1 MSHPR
6 KRGMQMGPTDACTT
20 GEHVF
25 FLPDEDSPRVGL
37 VITSPGSGGQ
47 TAGSAPEM
55 ASLWGSGPNVGSSSI
70 FLDNSTCYRDTNNTV
85 LSGVPFGGV
94 PVVLLLDFS
103 VFLVLVT
110 TKGSPR
116 ERTVAKRLTSSFAS
130 TEDEQ
135 GFCSWLPYIISMND
149 DKVKSKSGP
158 DAVHY
163 LSFQRHLIFLLS
175 TMTVISLS
183 VILPINLSGDLQGDD
198 PKSFGRTTIGNL
210 SNGNNLLWAHTVVAV
225 VYLILTV
232 LLLRRHTSQV
242 QDISREMTRNTL
254 FVRSVPKTAKAEDV
268 KAHFIE
274 AYPTC
279 EVCAVTLGYDVT
291 KLMSLD
297 RERIR
302 AGKNLRYYERVLEK
316 TGQHEVINPRL
327 CGQLCSCC
335 NSEKVDAIKYYSTKE
350 KDLLGKMREQ
360 VELAPTHPL
369 GMAFVT
375 LQTEAMAKFILKD
388 FNAIKCV
395 GTTFCC
401 GSEQQPSSYSELLKV
416 SKWSVSFAPH
426 PNNFYWEN
434 LSVKGFYWFGRF
446 VIINLCLFTGLT
458 FLTTPT
464 IIMNTIDK
472 FNVTKPI
479 SYLNSP
485 IISQFVPTL
494 LLSTFSALL
503 PTVVY
508 YSTLGEAHWSRSSE
522 QLSMMRK
529 LYIFLLFMVLIL
541 PSLGLTSLAV
551 FFRWLFDQTFLMEGT
566 LRFECVF
573 LPDQGAFFVNYV
585 IAAAFV
591 GSGMELLRLPGLLL
605 YIIRLGF
612 ARSAAERKYVKQ
624 SQAYEF
630 EYGAMYGW
638 TLCVFTVVVAYSIIC
653 PIITPFGLLYMLL
666 KHMVDKHNLYFVY
679 LPARLDR
686 RVHLGAVTKAMAAPH
701 PLPNMALLLLCP
713 ENSYTCFGC
722 FKYLSPHNYTGKE
735 DDEEEVAEEN
745 ALLQV
750 YLPRVLNPESPAST
764 LQGSK
769 HKSYGATDSSLTGSF
784 SPVEGSLSTDPVDLI
799 TDHQSQDFRDS

>member
-1 MSHPR
+1 
-6 KRGMQMGPTDACTT
+6 
-20 GEHVF
+20 
-25 FLPDEDSPRVGL
+25 
-37 VITSPGSGGQ
+37 
-47 TAGSAPEM
+47 M
-55 ASLWGSGPNVGSSSI
+55 ASLWGSDPNVGASSI

-103 VFLVLVT
+103 VFLVLLVIFSIIRRKFGDHGRLALVADNEGL
-110 TKGSPR
+110 TKGTYR
-116 ERTVAKRLTSSFAS
+116 RKRLTSSFAS
-130 TEDEQ
+130 TEDAFEYEQ

-175 TMTVISLS
+175 TITVISLS
-183 VILPINLSGDLQGDD
+183 VILPINLSGDLQGDE

-225 VYLILTV
+225 VYLIMTV
-232 LLLRRHTSQV
+232 LLLRHHTSQV
-242 QDISREMTRNTL
+242 QDISREMNRNTL
-254 FVRSVPKTAKAEDV
+254 FVRSVPKTANAEDV
-268 KAHFIE
+268 KAHFTE

-297 RERIR
+297 QERIR

-316 TGQHEVINPRL
+316 TGQHELINPRL

-335 NSEKVDAIKYYSTKE
+335 NSKKVDAIKYYSTKE
-350 KDLLGKMREQ
+350 KDLLGKIREQ

-388 FNAIKCV
+388 FNALKCV
-395 GTTFCC
+395 GTTFCS

-434 LSVKGFYWFGRF
+434 LSVKGFYWYGRF
-446 VIINLCLFTGLT
+446 VLINLCLFTGLT

-479 SYLNSP
+479 TYLNSP

-551 FFRWLFDQTFLMEGT
+551 FFRWLFDQAFLMEGT

-591 GSGMELLRLPGLLL
+591 GSGLELLRLPGLLL

-653 PIITPFGLLYMLL
+653 PIITPFGLLYMML

-686 RVHLGAVTKAMAAPH
+686 QVHLGAVTKAMAAPI
-701 PLPNMALLLLCP
+701 LCLIWLYFFSVLRTGFWTSTSLFTLVVLFITIFICI
-713 ENSYTCFGC
+713 SYTCFGC

-745 ALLQV
+745 AQLQV

-769 HKSYGATDSSLTGSF
+769 HRSYGATDSSLTSSL
-784 SPVEGSLSTDPVDLI
+784 SPVEGSLSTDPVHLI
-799 TDHQSQDFRDS
+799 TDHQSQDFHDS

>member
-1 MSHPR
+1 
-6 KRGMQMGPTDACTT
+6 
-20 GEHVF
+20 
-25 FLPDEDSPRVGL
+25 
-37 VITSPGSGGQ
+37 
-47 TAGSAPEM
+47 M
-55 ASLWGSGPNVGSSSI
+55 ASLWGSVPKVGSSSI
-70 FLDNSTCYRDTNNTV
+70 FLDNSTCYRNTNNTV

-103 VFLVLVT
+103 VFLVLLVIFSIIRRT
-110 TKGSPR
+110 FWDHGRLALVADNEGLTKGMHSR
-116 ERTVAKRLTSSFAS
+116 KRHTSSFVS
-130 TEDEQ
+130 TEDALEYEQ

-163 LSFQRHLIFLLS
+163 LSFQRHLIVLLS
-175 TMTVISLS
+175 IITVISLS
-183 VILPINLSGDLQGDD
+183 VILPINLSGDLQGSEAKD
-198 PKSFGRTTIGNL
+198 FGRTTIGNL

-225 VYLILTV
+225 FFLILAV
-232 LLLRRHTSQV
+232 FVLRRHTSQV

-254 FVRSVPKTAKAEDV
+254 FVLSVPKTAKEEDV
-268 KAHFIE
+268 KAHFTE
-274 AYPTC
+274 AYPNC

-297 RERIR
+297 QERIR
-302 AGKNLRYYERVLEK
+302 AGKNLRYYERILEK
-316 TGQHEVINPRL
+316 TGQHDLINPRL

-335 NSEKVDAIKYYSTKE
+335 NSEKVDAIEYYSAKE
-350 KDLLGKMREQ
+350 KDLLEKMREQ

-388 FNAIKCV
+388 FNALKCV

-401 GSEQQPSSYSELLKV
+401 GGEQQPSSYSEPLKV
-416 SKWSVSFAPH
+416 SKWRVSFAPH
-426 PNNFYWEN
+426 PKNLYWEN

-479 SYLNSP
+479 TYLNSP

-551 FFRWLFDQTFLMEGT
+551 FFRWLFDRTFLNEGT
-566 LRFECVF
+566 VRFECVF

-591 GSGMELLRLPGLLL
+591 GSGLELLRLPGLLL

-686 RVHLGAVTKAMAAPH
+686 RVHLGAVSKAMAAPI
-701 PLPNMALLLLCP
+701 LCLIWLYFFSVLRTGFWTSTSLFTLVVLFITVFICI
-713 ENSYTCFGC
+713 SYTCFGC
-722 FKYLSPHNYTGKE
+722 FKYLSPHNYTVKE
-735 DDEEEVAEEN
+735 EDEEELAEEN
-745 ALLQV
+745 AKLQV

-769 HKSYGATDSSLTGSF
+769 HQSYGATDSSLNSSF
-784 SPVEGSLSTDPVDLI
+784 SLVEGSMSTDPVQLI
-799 TDHQSQDFRDS
+799 TDHQSQDFIDS